1 MTLFVLTAPVEKKTI
16 SSFSADAAG
25 GAEQAVQ
32 RMRGSISMEEKTTE
46 RHRCPAF
53 EAAMRKL
60 SARMRTEQEIRQFL
74 RKAEYSVDETEA
86 AIAEL
91 KSYGYLHDERYCR
104 EYFLYAKARGK
115 ADARIVRELAQKG
128 IFAETARNVIEDLRA
143 EEAEDEGRTVDDHAA
158 ALAVGRKML
167 RNQWDDGKTVDD
179 RFLARVGRRLA
190 GLGYDSSVIYDIFGK
205 LRQDERD
212 RREAER

>member
-74 RKAEYSVDETEA
+74 RKAEYSVDEMEA

-128 IFAETARNVIEDLRA
+128 ISAETARNVIEDLRA

>member
-1 MTLFVLTAPVEKKTI
+1 MENDFRKRIVGRKKSGTR
-16 SSFSADAAG
+16 SAA
-25 GAEQAVQ
+25 
-32 RMRGSISMEEKTTE
+32 
-46 RHRCPAF
+46 

-60 SARMRTEQEIRQFL
+60 SARMRTEWEIRDFL
-74 RKAEYSVDETEA
+74 RSAEYSAEEIEA
-86 AIAEL
+86 ATAEL

-115 ADARIVRELAQKG
+115 ADARIVRELTQKG
-128 IFAETARNVIEDLRA
+128 IASEIAQNVIEDLRA
-143 EEAEDEGRTVDDHAA
+143 EMAEDDDGAADDRAA

-167 RNQWDDGKTVDD
+167 RNHWDDGKPADD

-190 GLGYDSSVIYDIFGK
+190 GLGYDSGTIYDILGK

-212 RREAER
+212 RRETADESAYE

>member
-1 MTLFVLTAPVEKKTI
+1 
-16 SSFSADAAG
+16 
-25 GAEQAVQ
+25 
-32 RMRGSISMEEKTTE
+32 
-46 RHRCPAF
+46 
-53 EAAMRKL
+53 MRKL
-60 SARMRTEQEIRQFL
+60 SARMRTEQEIRDFL
-74 RKAEYSVDETEA
+74 RSAEYPTEEIEA

-91 KSYGYLHDERYCR
+91 VGYGYLHDERYCR

-128 IFAETARNVIEDLRA
+128 ISAETARNVIEDLRA

-158 ALAVGRKML
+158 ALAVGHKML
-167 RNQWDDGKTVDD
+167 RNQWDDGKVADD
-179 RFLARVGRRLA
+179 KFLARVGRRLA
-190 GLGYDSSVIYDIFGK
+190 GLGYDGSVIYDILGK

>member
-1 MTLFVLTAPVEKKTI
+1 
-16 SSFSADAAG
+16 
-25 GAEQAVQ
+25 
-32 RMRGSISMEEKTTE
+32 
-46 RHRCPAF
+46 
-53 EAAMRKL
+53 MRKL

-104 EYFLYAKARGK
+104 EYFLYA
-115 ADARIVRELAQKG
+115 RIVRELAQKG
-128 IFAETARNVIEDLRA
+128 ISAETARNVIEDLRA
-143 EEAEDEGRTVDDHAA
+143 AEMQDGGEIAEDRDA
-158 ALAVGRKML
+158 ALAVARKML
-167 RNQWDDGKTVDD
+167 RGQWEDGKTVDD

>member
-1 MTLFVLTAPVEKKTI
+1 MI
-16 SSFSADAAG
+16 SNFSADHGKMGDMENDSGKERAGRKKSGTRSAA
-25 GAEQAVQ
+25 
-32 RMRGSISMEEKTTE
+32 
-46 RHRCPAF
+46 

-60 SARMRTEQEIRQFL
+60 SARMRTEWEIRDFL
-74 RKAEYSVDETEA
+74 RSAAYPAEEIEA

-91 KSYGYLHDERYCR
+91 KDYAYLDDERYCR

-128 IFAETARNVIEDLRA
+128 ISAETARNVIEDLRA
-143 EEAEDEGRTVDDHAA
+143 EAAGDDDAA
-158 ALAVGRKML
+158 ADDRAAAIAVGCKML
-167 RNQWDDGKTVDD
+167 RNQWDDGKPVDD

-190 GLGYDSSVIYDIFGK
+190 GLGYDSSTIYDILGK

-212 RREAER
+212 RREAADESVCE

>member
-1 MTLFVLTAPVEKKTI
+1 
-16 SSFSADAAG
+16 
-25 GAEQAVQ
+25 
-32 RMRGSISMEEKTTE
+32 
-46 RHRCPAF
+46 
-53 EAAMRKL
+53 MRKL
-60 SARMRTEQEIRQFL
+60 SARMRTEQEIRQLL

-128 IFAETARNVIEDLRA
+128 ISAETARNVIEDLRA
-143 EEAEDEGRTVDDHAA
+143 EEAEDEGRTVDDGGEIAEDRDA
-158 ALAVGRKML
+158 ALAVARKML
-167 RNQWDDGKTVDD
+167 RGQWEDGKAADD
-179 RFLARVGRRLA
+179 KFLARVGRRLA

>member
-1 MTLFVLTAPVEKKTI
+1 MKDMENDFRKGTADRKKSGTR
-16 SSFSADAAG
+16 SAA
-25 GAEQAVQ
+25 
-32 RMRGSISMEEKTTE
+32 
-46 RHRCPAF
+46 

-60 SARMRTEQEIRQFL
+60 SARMRTEWEIRDFL
-74 RKAEYSVDETEA
+74 RSAEYPTEEIEA

-115 ADARIVRELAQKG
+115 ADARIVRELTQKG
-128 IFAETARNVIEDLRA
+128 ISSETARNVIGDLRA
-143 EEAEDEGRTVDDHAA
+143 EAAENEGGAADDRDA

-167 RNQWDDGKTVDD
+167 RNQWDDGKPVDD

-190 GLGYDSSVIYDIFGK
+190 GLGYDSGTIYDILGK

-212 RREAER
+212 RRETADESAYE

>member
-1 MTLFVLTAPVEKKTI
+1 MENDSRKAISGRKKNGTM
-16 SSFSADAAG
+16 SAA
-25 GAEQAVQ
+25 
-32 RMRGSISMEEKTTE
+32 
-46 RHRCPAF
+46 

-60 SARMRTEQEIRQFL
+60 SARMRTEWEIRDFL
-74 RKAEYSVDETEA
+74 RSAEYPTEEIEA

-104 EYFLYAKARGK
+104 EYFRYAKARGK
-115 ADARIVRELAQKG
+115 ADARIVRELTQKG
-128 IFAETARNVIEDLRA
+128 ISSETARNVIEDLRA
-143 EEAEDEGRTVDDHAA
+143 EAAEDDGRTMDDRAA

-167 RNQWDDGKTVDD
+167 RDQWDDGKPVDD

-190 GLGYDSSVIYDIFGK
+190 GLGYDSGTIYDILGK

-212 RREAER
+212 RRETADESAYE

>member
-1 MTLFVLTAPVEKKTI
+1 MENMENDSRKEISDRKKNGTR
-16 SSFSADAAG
+16 SAA
-25 GAEQAVQ
+25 
-32 RMRGSISMEEKTTE
+32 
-46 RHRCPAF
+46 

-60 SARMRTEQEIRQFL
+60 SARMRTEQEIRDFL
-74 RKAEYSVDETEA
+74 RSAEYPAEEIEA

-91 KSYGYLHDERYCR
+91 KAYGYLHDERYCR
-104 EYFLYAKARGK
+104 EYFRYAKARGK
-115 ADARIVRELAQKG
+115 ADARIMRELAQKG
-128 IFAETARNVIEDLRA
+128 ISSETARNVIEDLRA
-143 EEAEDEGRTVDDHAA
+143 EMEEDDDGAADDRAA

-190 GLGYDSSVIYDIFGK
+190 GLGYDSSTIYDILGK

-212 RREAER
+212 RRATADGSACE

>member
-1 MTLFVLTAPVEKKTI
+1 
-16 SSFSADAAG
+16 
-25 GAEQAVQ
+25 
-32 RMRGSISMEEKTTE
+32 
-46 RHRCPAF
+46 
-53 EAAMRKL
+53 MRKL

-128 IFAETARNVIEDLRA
+128 ISAETARNVIEDLRA

-190 GLGYDSSVIYDIFGK
+190 GLGYESSVIYDIFGK

>member
-1 MTLFVLTAPVEKKTI
+1 MEDMENDSRKEISDRKKNGTR
-16 SSFSADAAG
+16 SAA
-25 GAEQAVQ
+25 
-32 RMRGSISMEEKTTE
+32 
-46 RHRCPAF
+46 

-60 SARMRTEQEIRQFL
+60 SARMRTEQEIRDFL
-74 RKAEYSVDETEA
+74 RSAEYPAEEIEA
-86 AIAEL
+86 TIAEL

-128 IFAETARNVIEDLRA
+128 ISTETARNVIEDLRA
-143 EEAEDEGRTVDDHAA
+143 EAAEDDDRAVDDRAA

-167 RNQWDDGKTVDD
+167 RNQWDDGKTADD

-190 GLGYDSSVIYDIFGK
+190 GLGYDSSTIYDILGK

-212 RREAER
+212 RRETADGSACE

>member
-1 MTLFVLTAPVEKKTI
+1 
-16 SSFSADAAG
+16 
-25 GAEQAVQ
+25 
-32 RMRGSISMEEKTTE
+32 MEEKTTE

-86 AIAEL
+86 AIAEP

-128 IFAETARNVIEDLRA
+128 ISAETARNVIEDLRA
-143 EEAEDEGRTVDDHAA
+143 AEMQDGGEIAEDRDA
-158 ALAVGRKML
+158 ALAVARKML
-167 RNQWDDGKTVDD
+167 RGQWEDGKTVDD

>member
-1 MTLFVLTAPVEKKTI
+1 MENDARKAIAGRPKSGTR
-16 SSFSADAAG
+16 SAA
-25 GAEQAVQ
+25 
-32 RMRGSISMEEKTTE
+32 
-46 RHRCPAF
+46 

-60 SARMRTEQEIRQFL
+60 SAHMRTEQEIRDFL
-74 RKAEYSVDETEA
+74 RDATYPAEEIEA

-91 KSYGYLHDERYCR
+91 KSFGYLHDERYCR

-128 IFAETARNVIEDLRA
+128 ISAETARNVIEDLRA
-143 EEAEDEGRTVDDHAA
+143 EAAGDDDVAADDRTA

-167 RNQWDDGKTVDD
+167 RNQWDDSKPVDD

-190 GLGYDSSVIYDIFGK
+190 GLGYDSGTIYDILGK

-212 RREAER
+212 RRETADESAYE

>member
-1 MTLFVLTAPVEKKTI
+1 
-16 SSFSADAAG
+16 
-25 GAEQAVQ
+25 
-32 RMRGSISMEEKTTE
+32 MEEKKAE
-46 RHRCPAF
+46 RQKAF
-53 EAAMRKL
+53 EAGCRKL
-60 SARMRTEQEIRQFL
+60 SARMRTEQEIRDIL
-74 RKAEYSVDETEA
+74 KRAAYDDEEIEA

-91 KSYGYLHDERYCR
+91 VGYGYLNDERYCG

-128 IFAETARNVIEDLRA
+128 ISAETARNVIEDLRA
-143 EEAEDEGRTVDDHAA
+143 EEADDEGRAVDDHAT
-158 ALAVGRKML
+158 ALAVARKML

-190 GLGYDSSVIYDIFGK
+190 GLGYDGSVIYDILGR

>member
-1 MTLFVLTAPVEKKTI
+1 MGNEFRKETAVRKKSGTR
-16 SSFSADAAG
+16 SAA
-25 GAEQAVQ
+25 
-32 RMRGSISMEEKTTE
+32 
-46 RHRCPAF
+46 

-60 SARMRTEQEIRQFL
+60 SARMRTEQEIRDFL
-74 RKAEYSVDETEA
+74 RSAEYPAEEIEA

-104 EYFLYAKARGK
+104 EYFRYAKARGK
-115 ADARIVRELAQKG
+115 ADARIVRELVQKG
-128 IFAETARNVIEDLRA
+128 IASETARNVIEDLCA
-143 EEAEDEGRTVDDHAA
+143 EMEEDDDGAADDRAA

-167 RNQWDDGKTVDD
+167 RGQWDDGKVADD

-190 GLGYDSSVIYDIFGK
+190 GLGYDSSTIYDILGK

-212 RREAER
+212 RRETADGSAYE